1 MDKYK
6 ALYNALKT
14 FYKVNPDLLSDLENY
29 SIEETGRSLDA
40 NIELYAAKIAESNDY
55 MTIKKEIDYLNEEP
69 HSISEMEIMYELIDN
84 FAYID

>member
-14 FYKVNPDLLSDLENY
+14 FYKVNPDLLNDLENY